1 MKIQIA
7 TPAPCPAMATTD
19 DRPDSVAAE
28 NAVYRKI
35 TWRIMP
41 LLFGAYLFAFLDRI
55 NVSYAQL
62 QMKTDLGFSD
72 AIYGLGA
79 GIFFLGYLVFE
90 VPSNILLE
98 RIGARLTLL
107 RIMVLWGLT
116 SAATLFVRTPL
127 QFYAARFLLGLFE
140 AGFFPGMILYLT
152 YWYPSTRRAA
162 ATGQFM
168 FAVPVAGIVGGPL
181 VGWIMSSLDKVAGLG
196 GWQWAFLLEGIP
208 AAVFGVVC
216 FFLLRDR
223 PGDAPWLTEAE
234 KALVDRLL
242 RADAHAAAPH
252 RGGAR
257 YQVFRALADVQVW
270 VLTFIYF
277 ACACASYVFTFWL
290 PTMIQ
295 NLGVTDV
302 AWIGWY
308 AAIPG
313 AFGGAGILLITKSSD
328 RFRERRWHIGASL
341 VAAALSLLATTV
353 TPSSL
358 AIGLAI
364 FSVCG
369 FFVLG
374 SAIAYWSLPP
384 TYLDRDA
391 AAVGIATISSIGV
404 IGGFVGPTILGF
416 AKDATGSFTL
426 GIGIVAAITAAG
438 GLVTLFALPQRA
450 TRVGTRA

>member
-1 MKIQIA
+1 
-7 TPAPCPAMATTD
+7 MAD
-19 DRPDSVAAE
+19 E
-28 NAVYRKI
+28 NVVYRKI
-35 TWRIMP
+35 TRRVMP

-72 AIYGLGA
+72 AIYGFGA

-116 SAATLFVRTPL
+116 SAATMFVRTPL

-181 VGWIMSSLDKVAGLG
+181 AGWIMSALDQVAGLG
-196 GWQWAFLLEGIP
+196 GWQWAFLIEGIP
-208 AAVFGVVC
+208 ASLFGVLC

-223 PGDAPWLTEAE
+223 PNDAAWLTESE

-242 RADAHAAAPH
+242 QADAHEAAPH
-252 RGGAR
+252 RKGTGH
-257 YQVFRALADVQVW
+257 QMFRALVDAQVW

-290 PTMIQ
+290 PTMIRD
-295 NLGVTDV
+295 LGVMDV
-302 AWIGWY
+302 AKIGWY

-328 RFRERRWHIGASL
+328 KFRERRWHIGGSL
-341 VAAALSLLATTV
+341 VIAALSLLATTV
-353 TPSSL
+353 TPPSL
-358 AIGLAI
+358 AIGLAV

-384 TYLDRDA
+384 TYLGRDA
-391 AAVGIATISSIGV
+391 AAVGIAMISSIGV
-404 IGGFVGPTILGF
+404 LGGFVGPTILGF
-416 AKDATGSFTL
+416 TKDATGSFTL
-426 GIGIVAAITAAG
+426 GISIVAIITAAG
-438 GLVTLFALPQRA
+438 GLVTLFVLPKSA
-450 TRVGTRA
+450 TRVGTQA